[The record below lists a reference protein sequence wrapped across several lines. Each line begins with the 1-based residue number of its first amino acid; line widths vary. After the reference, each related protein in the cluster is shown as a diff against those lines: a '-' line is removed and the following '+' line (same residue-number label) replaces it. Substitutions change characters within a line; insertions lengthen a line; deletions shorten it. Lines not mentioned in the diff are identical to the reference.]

1 MKILKIRPKI
11 AENGQ
16 TSAKKVPISSSSN
29 FVLQV
34 MGQFYRKK
42 TPFNHSAV
50 LICNLDSTSGR
61 STDHLDNPEHLDHL
75 DKLDHPDHPDHL
87 ENPYNPDH
95 LDNLDNLENLDNL
108 DWWRDLSRR

>member
-16 TSAKKVPISSSSN
+16 TSAKKVPISSSPN

-42 TPFNHSAV
+42 DTIES
-50 LICNLDSTSGR
+50 LCRIYLESTSRR
-61 STDHLDNPEHLDHL
+61 STDHLDNPDHFDHL

-87 ENPYNPDH
+87 DS
-95 LDNLDNLENLDNL
+95 LDNLDNLDNL